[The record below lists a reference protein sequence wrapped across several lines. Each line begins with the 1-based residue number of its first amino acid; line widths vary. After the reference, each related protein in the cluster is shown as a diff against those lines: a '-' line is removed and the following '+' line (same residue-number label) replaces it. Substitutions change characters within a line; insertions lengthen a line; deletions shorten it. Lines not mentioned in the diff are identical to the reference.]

1 MPCSMKAIIPGNFA
15 NLPFFYYY
23 CLMAY
28 RLSKI
33 VTRTGDDGSTSLGDG
48 SRVSKHDLRIEVMGD
63 IDELNSML
71 GLALCESFPAKL
83 GPQLTRI
90 QNDLFDLGG
99 ELCIPTHRVLTDGH
113 VLQLDQWVA
122 DLNATLP
129 PLKEFILPG
138 GSRAAALVHVAR
150 TLCRRAERHLVAL
163 KAQADISE
171 WSLQYLNRLSDY
183 LFVLA
188 RTLNQYAGVR
198 DVCWERGSLSPSS
211 QT

>member
-1 MPCSMKAIIPGNFA
+1 
-15 NLPFFYYY
+15 
-23 CLMAY
+23 MAY

-33 VTRTGDDGSTSLGDG
+33 VTRTGDDGTTALGDG

-63 IDELNSML
+63 IDELNSIL
-71 GLALCESFPAKL
+71 GLALCEPFLPLFSS
-83 GPQLTRI
+83 QLTRI

-99 ELCIPTHRVLTDGH
+99 ELCIPTHRILTDRH
-113 VLQLDQWVA
+113 VLQLDQWVT

-138 GSRAAALVHVAR
+138 GSRPAALIHVAR
-150 TLCRRAERHLVAL
+150 TLCRRAERRIVEL
-163 KAQADISE
+163 KAQADVSE

-183 LFVLA
+183 FFVLA

-211 QT
+211 HT